1 MVRIRHPSEPNPLPS
16 GRGRTEAGRTTAGK
30 ASDAPTGPQGRN
42 TGGASS
48 FALSPLDRAQ
58 QAHGDRPNDT
68 RALLRAIMEPTL
80 SATLGR
86 NATADPAF
94 FEVVD
99 AVVDVLLAS
108 PEAMALV
115 DKARAEL
122 AARDKA
128 S

>member
-1 MVRIRHPSEPNPLPS
+1 
-16 GRGRTEAGRTTAGK
+16 
-30 ASDAPTGPQGRN
+30 
-42 TGGASS
+42 
-48 FALSPLDRAQ
+48 
-58 QAHGDRPNDT
+58 
-68 RALLRAIMEPTL
+68 MEPTL

>member
-1 MVRIRHPSEPNPLPS
+1 MVRIRHPSEPTPLPS
-16 GRGRTEAGRTTAGK
+16 GRGRTEANRTTAGTV
-30 ASDAPTGPQGRN
+30 SSAPMSPQGSNAGR
-42 TGGASS
+42 ASS
-48 FALSPLDRAQ
+48 VALSPLERAQ
-58 QAHGDRPNDT
+58 LAHGEKPNDT

-108 PEAMALV
+108 PEALALV

-122 AARDKA
+122 AARDKVR
-128 S
+128 